1 MTDII
6 RDIDEEM
13 RRDALLSRVRRYAW
27 VFVLLVVVVM
37 IAVAAIYFWQD
48 RQARLVRDSAT
59 ELSAAIT
66 LGETDAAAAKAQ
78 LDALAAD
85 PNNGNG
91 IIAGFESAELSLRE
105 GDPAA
110 AAASLDALAQAR
122 GQDDPYG
129 QAATLFAIY
138 TDLNTGDPAALLAKI
153 DALITEGGAFT
164 ELAMDMKAQVLVRD
178 GKTDDALAVLD
189 ALLAREDLDREL
201 QARAEILRT
210 SLGGGSQSN

>member
-59 ELSAAIT
+59 ELATAIK
-66 LGETDAAAAKAQ
+66 LGETDAPTAKAQ

-138 TDLNTGDPAALLAKI
+138 TDLNTGDPADLLAKI
-153 DALITEGGAFT
+153 DSLITEGGAFT

-178 GKTDDALAVLD
+178 GKPDDALAVLD

-210 SLGGGSQSN
+210 SLGGGS